1 MITRRTLIAG
11 VASAAAAELAWA
23 RCGSRPTQQIVLT
36 GRISAIGA
44 ESMELELARGVR
56 TVLFSERL
64 NPAGFRTGDV
74 VSVTCRVTADGDF
87 LAERVGRPG
96 TRLNSPPAGQQPASS
111 LPATNTRPGPDVSGS
126 APGIG
131 RARLLTGLAAR
142 A

>member
-56 TVLFSERL
+56 TILFSERF

-74 VSVTCRVTADGDF
+74 VSVTCRVTAEGDF
-87 LAERVGRPG
+87 MAERIARSAFRP
-96 TRLNSPPAGQQPASS
+96 NSTSSCQQP
-111 LPATNTRPGPDVSGS
+111 SGYKH
-126 APGIG
+126 
-131 RARLLTGLAAR
+131 
-142 A
+142 

>member
-1 MITRRTLIAG
+1 MITRRILITG

-36 GRISAIGA
+36 GRISAIGT

-56 TVLFSERL
+56 TILFSERL

-87 LAERVGRPG
+87 VAERVARPG
-96 TRLNSPPAGQQPASS
+96 ARQTSPPVGQQP
-111 LPATNTRPGPDVSGS
+111 SGHKH
-126 APGIG
+126 
-131 RARLLTGLAAR
+131 
-142 A
+142 

>member
-1 MITRRTLIAG
+1 MITRRTLIVG

-87 LAERVGRPG
+87 VAERVSRPG
-96 TRLNSPPAGQQPASS
+96 ARQNSPPAGQQPSGHKHETGPGCVRKLRLASFE
-111 LPATNTRPGPDVSGS
+111 
-126 APGIG
+126 
-131 RARLLTGLAAR
+131 RAFSQVWAAR